1 VKPAEVGRT
10 LDAPAG
16 TVEHEEVGLDATS
29 SGRSAARA
37 LSLGVLIVAT
47 LACAAPVP
55 GASAGF
61 VSAIE
66 DSPPFEPPTMTVT
79 YSDPSDSL
87 PEMDGEQ
94 NTVEI
99 SVAAGKLVV
108 RDASAGVQGSDCEQN
123 GPNEQLCPVPDRLE
137 VRLGK
142 LDDSLT
148 VSDAGYGPAMAFGGQ
163 GDDVLTLDPVGS
175 YIVGGPGADTM
186 TGGPGRQLVSYDE
199 KTAPVDVDLRRATGQ
214 GTSGEEDEIR
224 GIEDVLGGKDD
235 DLIVGDGGAN
245 ELGGGYGEDRVSGGD
260 GDDRLVN
267 GVSDGADDLDG
278 GAGTDTLD
286 YSGRVAP
293 VTVDLRTA
301 AGQGAAGENDSA
313 AGFEDARGG
322 WAADVLIGDSGP
334 NTLDGGIGGDLL
346 QGGAGNDLLLPGYSP
361 PNPSFGGPHLS
372 DADGA
377 DESDGGPGTDTVDYG
392 GRLNPVT
399 IDLSSVSG
407 QGQSGEGDRI
417 LAVEQALGGWGD
429 DTLRGD
435 AGVNLLDGRAGADT
449 IESRDGV
456 ADSVLCGAG
465 PDSAQ
470 VDTLDQATDCELV
483 DRRDPPGPGGGSAQA
498 RDSTAPALLFAASN
512 RRIRASPRGVVTFLL
527 GPFDED
533 VDGALALRAR
543 KPLLAA
549 KKRRPVRLGT
559 ARFTGTAGQT
569 AKARVRLRAR
579 ARKRLTRV
587 HAIRAI
593 ARVSLRDAAGN
604 VTARTYRVRLLAPR
618 RPARRR
624 WSQVPPRGFEGGA
637 RPRR

>member
-1 VKPAEVGRT
+1 MTFTALAAP

-16 TVEHEEVGLDATS
+16 TVKHEEVGLDATS
-29 SGRSAARA
+29 SGRSAART

-66 DSPPFEPPTMTVT
+66 DSPPFEPPTMHVT
-79 YSDPSDSL
+79 YWDPSDPL
-87 PEMDGEQ
+87 PEMDGEL

-99 SVAAGKLVV
+99 SVADGTLVV
-108 RDASAGVQGSDCEQN
+108 RDTSAGVQGFDCKQN
-123 GPNEQLCPVPDRLE
+123 GPNEQLCPMPDRLV

-148 VSDAGYGPAMAFGGQ
+148 VSGAGYASVLAFGGE
-163 GDDVLTLDPVGS
+163 GDDVLTLDPLGS

-214 GTSGEEDEIR
+214 GTSGEDDEIR
-224 GIEDVLGGKDD
+224 GVEDVFGGQDD
-235 DLIVGDGGAN
+235 DSIIGDGGAN
-245 ELGGGYGEDRVSGGD
+245 VLGGGFGEDQVSGGD
-260 GDDRLVN
+260 GDDTLVN
-267 GVSDGADDLDG
+267 SVSSDGADDLDG

-286 YSGRVAP
+286 YSARDAP
-293 VTVDLRTA
+293 VTVDLRA
-301 AGQGAAGENDSA
+301 ASGQGAVGENDSA

-322 WAADVLIGDSGP
+322 PFADVLIGDSGP
-334 NTLDGGIGGDLL
+334 NTLDGGTSGDLL
-346 QGGAGNDLLLPGYSP
+346 QGGAGNDLLLPGYSA
-361 PNPSFGGPHLS
+361 PNPSWGGGHLS

-377 DESDGGPGTDTVDYG
+377 DESDGGPGVDTVDYG
-392 GRLNPVT
+392 GRSYPVT

-417 LAVEQALGGWGD
+417 LAIEQALGGLGD

-456 ADSVLCGAG
+456 ADSVLCGGG
-465 PDSAQ
+465 PDTAQ
-470 VDTLDQATDCELV
+470 VDTLDQTTECEMV
-483 DRRDPPGPGGGSAQA
+483 DRHDPPGPGGGSVQA
-498 RDSTAPALLFAASN
+498 TDSTAPALLFAASN
-512 RRIRASPRGVVTFLL
+512 KRIRASPRGVVAFVV

-533 VDGALALRAR
+533 VDGALTLQAR

-549 KKRRPVRLGT
+549 KKRRLVRLATG
-559 ARFTGTAGQT
+559 RFTGKAGQT
-569 AKARVRLRAR
+569 TKARVRLGPR

-587 HAIRAI
+587 RAIRAI
-593 ARVSLRDAAGN
+593 ARVSLRDASDN
-604 VTARTYRVRLLAPR
+604 VTSRTYPVRLLAPR

-624 WSQVPPRGFEGGA
+624 
-637 RPRR
+637 

>member
-1 VKPAEVGRT
+1 M
-10 LDAPAG
+10 DAP
-16 TVEHEEVGLDATS
+16 S
-29 SGRSAARA
+29 SGRSAART
-37 LSLGVLIVAT
+37 LSLGILIVAT

-99 SVAAGKLVV
+99 SVADGKLVV
-108 RDASAGVQGSDCEQN
+108 RDTSAGVQGSDCEQN

-148 VSDAGYGPAMAFGGQ
+148 VSEAGYGPALAFGGE

-199 KTAPVDVDLRRATGQ
+199 RTAPVDVDLRRATGQ

-224 GIEDVLGGKDD
+224 GVEDVLGGKDD
-235 DLIVGDGGAN
+235 DLIIGDGGAN
-245 ELGGGYGEDRVSGGD
+245 ELGGGFGEDQVSGGD
-260 GDDRLVN
+260 GDDTLVN
-267 GVSDGADDLDG
+267 SVSSDGADNLDG
-278 GAGTDTLD
+278 EAGTDTLD
-286 YSGRVAP
+286 YSIRDAP

-301 AGQGAAGENDSA
+301 SGQGAAGENDSA

-407 QGQSGEGDRI
+407 QGESGEGDRV
-417 LAVEQALGGWGD
+417 LAVEQALGGLGG

-435 AGVNLLDGRAGADT
+435 AGVNVLDGRAGADT

-456 ADSVLCGAG
+456 ADSVVCGGG
-465 PDSAQ
+465 PDTAH
-470 VDTLDQATDCELV
+470 VDTLDQTTDCELV
-483 DRRDPPGPGGGSAQA
+483 DRRDPPGPGGGSAPA
-498 RDSTAPALLFAASN
+498 TDSTASALLFAASN
-512 RRIRASPRGVVTFLL
+512 KRIRASPRGVVAFLV

-533 VDGALALRAR
+533 VAGALTLRGR
-543 KPLLAA
+543 QPLRAA
-549 KKRRPVRLGT
+549 KKRRLVRLAR

-569 AKARVRLRAR
+569 TKARVRLGPR

-587 HAIRAI
+587 RAIRAI
-593 ARVSLRDAAGN
+593 AKVSLRDAAGN
-604 VTARTYRVRLLAPR
+604 VTSRTYRVRLLAPR

-624 WSQVPPRGFEGGA
+624 
-637 RPRR
+637 